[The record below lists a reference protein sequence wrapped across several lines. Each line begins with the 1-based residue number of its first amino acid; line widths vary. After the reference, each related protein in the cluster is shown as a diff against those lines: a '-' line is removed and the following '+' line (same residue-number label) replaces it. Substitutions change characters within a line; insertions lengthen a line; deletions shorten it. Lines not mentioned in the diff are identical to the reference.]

1 MKLKLCGTKKNPLE
15 QYGIGLSY
23 MPETVCHPWRFGIGL
38 LFWLVVF
45 EGKGYKFDDEV
56 DDE

>member
-1 MKLKLCGTKKNPLE
+1 MHIILVGTKKRPAE

-23 MPETVCHPWRFGIGL
+23 SPETLGHPWRFGVGL

-45 EGKGYKFDDEV
+45 EGKRFNFEDER
-56 DDE
+56 